1 MDAFV
6 DDADRGFAGTRKGL
20 NPAAVRLAALTGT
33 PLVPIWPTYE
43 RGVLTLDMGVPIP
56 ASTCAQRPDEALRVA
71 QQFFENAVRCDPAG
85 WRRIL
90 SFLEW
95 R

>member
-1 MDAFV
+1 MDTFV
-6 DDADRGFAGTRKGL
+6 DDAAHGFSGTQKGL
-20 NPAAVRLAALTGT
+20 NPAAVRLAAVTGT

-43 RGVLTLDMGVPIP
+43 RGVLRFDMGTPIV
-56 ASTCAQRPDEALRVA
+56 ASTCRQRQDEALRLA
-71 QQFFENAVRCDPAG
+71 LQFFENAVRCDPAG
-85 WRRIL
+85 WRRVL